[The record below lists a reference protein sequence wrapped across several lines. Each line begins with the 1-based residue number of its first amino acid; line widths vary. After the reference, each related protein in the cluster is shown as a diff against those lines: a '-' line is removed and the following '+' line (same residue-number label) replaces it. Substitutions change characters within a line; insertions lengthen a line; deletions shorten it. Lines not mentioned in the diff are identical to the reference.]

1 MTHVLPVV
9 ESIKRAIREAL
20 AILPDPI
27 AADILACLLKE
38 RSSVA
43 SVEVLTSEDV
53 KKMHFDSMPEKPI
66 L

>member
-1 MTHVLPVV
+1 MSHILPVV

-27 AADILACLLKE
+27 AADILTALLKE

-43 SVEVLTSEDV
+43 SVHVLTSDDMN
-53 KKMHFDSMPEKPI
+53 KMHSDEMTKKPI